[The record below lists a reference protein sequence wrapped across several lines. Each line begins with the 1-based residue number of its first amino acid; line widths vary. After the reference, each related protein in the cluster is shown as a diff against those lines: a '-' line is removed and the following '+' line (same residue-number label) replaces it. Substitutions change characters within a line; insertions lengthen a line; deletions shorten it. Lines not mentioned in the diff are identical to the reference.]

1 MPTQFPD
8 GANPPY
14 EPRNYDGKFE
24 EPVLLPAR
32 LPFGLLNGSFG
43 IPVGFSTRIPSH
55 NLKEVAAAAAGG
67 ATGPKAMGAVVKAVR
82 ARVGASADGSLV
94 ARLVKEALG

>member
-1 MPTQFPD
+1 MGED
-8 GANPPY
+8 EIRAVVA
-14 EPRNYDGKFE
+14 E
-24 EPVLLPAR
+24 
-32 LPFGLLNGSFG
+32 
-43 IPVGFSTRIPSH
+43 
-55 NLKEVAAAAAGG
+55 EVAAAAAGG